1 MPDAAPEAA
10 PDFTAR
16 RSVRTAL
23 LATAGVS
30 MLAGLYA
37 ALLLVVDREPTAA
50 QRLPDVHGIL
60 MVLGFLGTPSRSNGP
75 SPCANAGRMPPRSP
89 SVSAASRSSSR
100 SPSGSAAFC

>member
-37 ALLLVVDREPTAA
+37 ALLLVIHRLSKDFVVHNHRGVRADR
-50 QRLPDVHGIL
+50 
-60 MVLGFLGTPSRSNGP
+60 
-75 SPCANAGRMPPRSP
+75 
-89 SVSAASRSSSR
+89 
-100 SPSGSAAFC
+100 

>member
-1 MPDAAPEAA
+1 MPDAAPEAV

-23 LATAGVS
+23 LATTGVS

-50 QRLPDVHGIL
+50 QGRFGKGRRDAKQIQHK
-60 MVLGFLGTPSRSNGP
+60 
-75 SPCANAGRMPPRSP
+75 AGRHKAGRHK
-89 SVSAASRSSSR
+89 AD
-100 SPSGSAAFC
+100 

>member
-1 MPDAAPEAA
+1 VPDAAPEAA

-60 MVLGFLGTPSRSNGP
+60 MVLGFLGTLVALERSV
-75 SPCANAGRMPPRSP
+75 ALRQRWAY
-89 SVSAASRSSSR
+89 AAPLALGLGGLASSSR